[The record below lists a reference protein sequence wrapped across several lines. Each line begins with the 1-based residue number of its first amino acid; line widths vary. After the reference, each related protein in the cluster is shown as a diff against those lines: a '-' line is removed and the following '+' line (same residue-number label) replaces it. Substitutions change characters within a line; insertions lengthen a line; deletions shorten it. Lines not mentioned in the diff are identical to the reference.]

1 QLSLFARVNADGTV
15 SLINHLGID
24 LGNEAE
30 TILARLDRGDYSA
43 ADIHRDTGKLASD
56 PDYQTL
62 IRDIEA
68 PTPARYNNDP
78 RLLHDAAGSAGK
90 LCVFAVRLDTF
101 PAAGSSRVFYIGSN
115 DHLELTRIRRHILG
129 NFA

>member
-1 QLSLFARVNADGTV
+1 
-15 SLINHLGID
+15 
-24 LGNEAE
+24 
-30 TILARLDRGDYSA
+30 
-43 ADIHRDTGKLASD
+43 
-56 PDYQTL
+56 
-62 IRDIEA
+62 DIEA

-129 NFA
+129 NFANLPVAGEYLHRDAFDLAEKYGKDLYLYLKLVGPERISLAFALKSRFDAITSRLGLG